1 MSPNILETQFQSYK
15 CTQLFSP
22 IENRWVQLVSA
33 TELMVEVLRNI
44 KGFDSLEF
52 LGSDLGVG
60 RIENHFA
67 AIKYNV

>member
-1 MSPNILETQFQSYK
+1 MPPNILETQFQSYK
-15 CTQLFSP
+15 CTQLVSP
-22 IENRWVQLVSA
+22 IENRWVQLVYA
-33 TELMVEVLRNI
+33 IELMVEVLKNS
-44 KGFDSLEF
+44 KDFDSLEF